1 MPRRNH
7 NPNENVITA
16 ATYLTNKGR
25 IYYDYGQHDY
35 LKIYKQK
42 NQSKVVYI

>member
-7 NPNENVITA
+7 NPNENVIMA

-25 IYYDYGQHDY
+25 IYDYGQHDY
-35 LKIYKQK
+35 IKICKQK
-42 NQSKVVYI
+42 NQSKIIYI